1 LELGLIHQKH
11 INYSDFKAS
20 IIQPLR
26 LALYMRRKKGGNKD
40 ESQSSLD
47 SFTNNNIPSM
57 PDLDSLAKADK
68 IMRKE
73 KLNSSDDDTEGLNT
87 FEMPSM
93 QQIKEKS
100 AAPTGLVYHDL
111 EKMYPNPPI
120 KDSSSGI
127 VVHRAVLNDITGCS
141 TLLDWLA
148 EGHASIVEMNRLIKR
163 EVEFSSA
170 INQLHTFIEG
180 DLGGQII
187 QITDT
192 RLMLLPPGCRGVRGI
207 EMEAFAAS
215 AEELGR
221 RRL

>member
-1 LELGLIHQKH
+1 
-11 INYSDFKAS
+11 
-20 IIQPLR
+20 
-26 LALYMRRKKGGNKD
+26 MRRKKVAEKD
-40 ESQSSLD
+40 DAQSSLD
-47 SFTNNNIPSM
+47 SFSTNNVPSM
-57 PDLDSLAKADK
+57 PDLDNLAKADK

-73 KLNSSDDDTEGLNT
+73 KQVSIDDDTEGLKT

-93 QQIKEKS
+93 QQIEQKS

-120 KDSSSGI
+120 KDSNSGM

-170 INQLHTFIEG
+170 VNQLHTFIEG

-192 RLMLLPPGCRGVRGI
+192 RLMLLPPGCRGVRGV

-221 RRL
+221 RRI